1 VGGDLCIVN
10 DEAVENTGLIDR
22 ARHSIRP
29 SEEIIPIRRYKE
41 IIIWYATTIELINSL
56 PINWAGRHSGQQ
68 QSKACHNSILHY
80 TLPKSKQKMRKR
92 ATKAW
97 RKLWRCLRAGSAAE
111 QLLPPLPDDP
121 LPPAA
126 IE

>member
-1 VGGDLCIVN
+1 
-10 DEAVENTGLIDR
+10 
-22 ARHSIRP
+22 
-29 SEEIIPIRRYKE
+29 
-41 IIIWYATTIELINSL
+41 
-56 PINWAGRHSGQQ
+56 
-68 QSKACHNSILHY
+68 
-80 TLPKSKQKMRKR
+80 MRKR